1 MQAKPV
7 LYEPM
12 QLTRIEAPTDYV
24 GEVSKLVS
32 SRRGQLQ
39 DMQQEGDVTIVL
51 AKLPVGELFG
61 WSNDLRS
68 ATGGRGNSSLVDQ
81 TFEKLPGEL
90 QEKVRKQI
98 VQRKGISEGSLGA

>member
-7 LYEPM
+7 LYEPLQVM
-12 QLTRIEAPTDYV
+12 RIEAPNEYV
-24 GEVSKLVS
+24 GEISKLIS
-32 SRRGQLQ
+32 GKRGQLL
-39 DMQQEGDVTIVL
+39 DMDQEGDVTVVK
-51 AKLPVGELFG
+51 AKLPVAELFG

-90 QEKVRKQI
+90 QDKVKNQI
-98 VQRKGISEGSLGA
+98 VDRKGISQGSLGA